1 MAAADN
7 VDAGKD
13 NTSID
18 SIVVP
23 VERRALQIIE
33 RGLRMRKAG
42 AFWSIF
48 KNNKNDLE
56 LEELLCNKV
65 EYYSNTGT
73 TIWHTCSVC
82 YSGIEYSLK

>member
-18 SIVVP
+18 SIVLS

-42 AFWSIF
+42 VFWNIF
-48 KNNKNDLE
+48 KNN
-56 LEELLCNKV
+56 
-65 EYYSNTGT
+65 
-73 TIWHTCSVC
+73 
-82 YSGIEYSLK
+82 

>member
-18 SIVVP
+18 SIVLS

-42 AFWSIF
+42 VFWNILRTIKMTWEDGSVIRLNIIPIPGLLFDIPAAFVTLLLLL
-48 KNNKNDLE
+48 NKF
-56 LEELLCNKV
+56 
-65 EYYSNTGT
+65 
-73 TIWHTCSVC
+73 
-82 YSGIEYSLK
+82 

>member
-18 SIVVP
+18 SIVLS

-42 AFWSIF
+42 VFWNILRTIKMTWEDGSVIRLNIIPIPGLLF
-48 KNNKNDLE
+48 DIPAALVTLLLLLNKF
-56 LEELLCNKV
+56 
-65 EYYSNTGT
+65 
-73 TIWHTCSVC
+73 
-82 YSGIEYSLK
+82 

>member
-18 SIVVP
+18 SIVLS

-42 AFWSIF
+42 VFWNILRTIKMTWEDGSVIRLNIIPIPGLLF
-48 KNNKNDLE
+48 DIPAARVTLLLLLNKF
-56 LEELLCNKV
+56 
-65 EYYSNTGT
+65 
-73 TIWHTCSVC
+73 
-82 YSGIEYSLK
+82 

>member
-23 VERRALQIIE
+23 IERRALQIIE

-48 KNNKNDLE
+48 KNN
-56 LEELLCNKV
+56 
-65 EYYSNTGT
+65 
-73 TIWHTCSVC
+73 
-82 YSGIEYSLK
+82 